1 MANEISI
8 YEPRYLAEVVRTTPL
23 VRTFFL
29 DNYFTN
35 VKTFATK
42 SVDIDVVKGDRR
54 MASFVHPLVGG
65 QVLKNEGYQT
75 ESFTPPLIN
84 PLTVTTANDALERM
98 PGEDLYSGMT
108 PEERAK
114 PELLQ
119 ASRKRR
125 IAAGCGMKVEDV
137 NRLCNQL
144 KQMQKLMKQFGGKK
158 GKKMMARMGGMG
170 GFGGPDM
177 GGMGGFPM

>member
-108 PEERAK
+108 PEERAAK
-114 PELLQ
+114 QLIEDYQRLNDAATRREEWMAVQ
-119 ASRKRR
+119 ALITGTLTDSHCRPRR
-125 IAAGCGMKVEDV
+125 EQGD
-137 NRLCNQL
+137 RLRFHQ
-144 KQMQKLMKQFGGKK
+144 QGDTG
-158 GKKMMARMGGMG
+158 RHEEMGRICR
-170 GFGGPDM
+170 
-177 GGMGGFPM
+177 

>member
-8 YEPRYLAEVVRTTPL
+8 YEPRCLAEVVRTTPP

-35 VKTFATK
+35 IKTFATK

-54 MASFVHPLVGG
+54 MASFVHPLAGG

-84 PLTVTTANDALERM
+84 PMTVTTANDAMERM
-98 PGEDLYSGMT
+98 LVRTCIP
-108 PEERAK
+108 A
-114 PELLQ
+114 
-119 ASRKRR
+119 
-125 IAAGCGMKVEDV
+125 
-137 NRLCNQL
+137 
-144 KQMQKLMKQFGGKK
+144 
-158 GKKMMARMGGMG
+158 
-170 GFGGPDM
+170 
-177 GGMGGFPM
+177 

>member
-8 YEPRYLAEVVRTTPL
+8 YEPRCLAEVVRTTPP

-65 QVLKNEGYQT
+65 QVLKTEGYQT
-75 ESFTPPLIN
+75 ESFTPPDSCCRPRREQGDRLR
-84 PLTVTTANDALERM
+84 LHQQ
-98 PGEDLYSGMT
+98 GEAGRY
-108 PEERAK
+108 EEVGCICR
-114 PELLQ
+114 Q
-119 ASRKRR
+119 AS
-125 IAAGCGMKVEDV
+125 G
-137 NRLCNQL
+137 
-144 KQMQKLMKQFGGKK
+144 
-158 GKKMMARMGGMG
+158 
-170 GFGGPDM
+170 
-177 GGMGGFPM
+177 

>member
-108 PEERAK
+108 PECWSQWAFRW
-114 PELLQ
+114 P
-119 ASRKRR
+119 
-125 IAAGCGMKVEDV
+125 C
-137 NRLCNQL
+137 
-144 KQMQKLMKQFGGKK
+144 
-158 GKKMMARMGGMG
+158 
-170 GFGGPDM
+170 
-177 GGMGGFPM
+177 

>member
-108 PEERAK
+108 PEERAAK
-114 PELLQ
+114 QLIEDYQRLNDADPP
-119 ASRKRR
+119 RR
-125 IAAGCGMKVEDV
+125 VDGRAHYHGRTDSHCRPRREQGD
-137 NRLCNQL
+137 RLRFHQ
-144 KQMQKLMKQFGGKK
+144 QGDTG
-158 GKKMMARMGGMG
+158 RHEEMGRICR
-170 GFGGPDM
+170 
-177 GGMGGFPM
+177 